1 MVALDTSAIVA
12 VLLGEAEAPAFA
24 RAIAASG
31 AVVGAPTLVETRLV
45 LEGRLPGTAE
55 MCLGAFLAD
64 PAIIIAAFDAGMFAI
79 ASEAFARFGKG
90 RGHPAQLNFGDCLA
104 YAVARAHALPLLFK
118 GGDFVQTD
126 VEAALLPD
134 RPA

>member
-1 MVALDTSAIVA
+1 MIAVDTSAIVA
-12 VLLGEAEAPAFA
+12 ILTAEPEEEGFL
-24 RAIAASG
+24 RLIASG
-31 AVVGAPTLVETRLV
+31 GAVIGAPTLVETRLV
-45 LEGRLPGTAE
+45 LESRMPGRAAVTLQG
-55 MCLGAFLAD
+55 FLAWD
-64 PAIIIAAFDAGMFAI
+64 RITIAAFDAGMFAI